1 LDRIVKETFSIYT
14 SGQDKMSKNTQSLE
28 KKYNT
33 EINSNPTSTGIII
46 NYKNNTNGIGLIDG
60 LDEEIDNVMWG
71 VLNMERV
78 GSESGF
84 GERELEYEK
93 EKRK

>member
-1 LDRIVKETFSIYT
+1 
-14 SGQDKMSKNTQSLE
+14 
-28 KKYNT
+28 
-33 EINSNPTSTGIII
+33 
-46 NYKNNTNGIGLIDG
+46 

-84 GERELEYEK
+84 GIRELEYEK

>member
-1 LDRIVKETFSIYT
+1 MK
-14 SGQDKMSKNTQSLE
+14 QLE
-28 KKYNT
+28 KNYNT

-46 NYKNNTNGIGLIDG
+46 IYKNSIGGIGLIDG
-60 LDEEIDNVMWG
+60 LDKEIDNVMWG

-78 GSESGF
+78 GSGSGF

-93 EKRK
+93 EKRSSWK

>member
-1 LDRIVKETFSIYT
+1 MDRIVEETFSIHLQ
-14 SGQDKMSKNTQSLE
+14 GEDKMIEELKELE

>member
-1 LDRIVKETFSIYT
+1 MRQGLKEEMK
-14 SGQDKMSKNTQSLE
+14 QLE
-28 KKYNT
+28 KNYNT
-33 EINSNPTSTGIII
+33 EINSNPTSTGIQIY
-46 NYKNNTNGIGLIDG
+46 YKNNTDGLGLIDG

-84 GERELEYEK
+84 GIRELEYEK